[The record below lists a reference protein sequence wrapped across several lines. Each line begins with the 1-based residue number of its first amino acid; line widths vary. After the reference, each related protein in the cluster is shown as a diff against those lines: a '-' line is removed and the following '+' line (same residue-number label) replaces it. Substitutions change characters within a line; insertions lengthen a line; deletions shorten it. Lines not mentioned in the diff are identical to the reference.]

1 MLTNKRGRKTG
12 CTFLSDEVEK
22 IISES
27 IKKVYTARGVTFS
40 VVWKEVEV
48 SCKEKGI
55 LVPSRQTVTSRIKSI
70 LPEAERDRIR
80 LGSDAANQRH
90 QARPGKLLTNHPLAW
105 VEMDH
110 TLVDVLVLADDRIH
124 IIGRPWLTIL
134 IDVFTRVILGYYL
147 SLHAPSAISV
157 ACALSHAV
165 LRKDEFVK
173 GLGLEAGD
181 YPFYGVPTVLYM
193 DNAAEF
199 KSAKLQVGCHL
210 FGIDAMYR
218 PLGKKHYGGHIERLI
233 GTMMTS
239 KVHFL
244 KGTTMSNAVARR
256 NLDSEKQATM
266 TFSDFCAWFAR
277 EVALYQIGRAHV

>member
-110 TLVDVLVLADDRIH
+110 TLVDVLV
-124 IIGRPWLTIL
+124 WLTIAF
-134 IDVFTRVILGYYL
+134 I
-147 SLHAPSAISV
+147 
-157 ACALSHAV
+157 
-165 LRKDEFVK
+165 
-173 GLGLEAGD
+173 
-181 YPFYGVPTVLYM
+181 
-193 DNAAEF
+193 
-199 KSAKLQVGCHL
+199 
-210 FGIDAMYR
+210 
-218 PLGKKHYGGHIERLI
+218 
-233 GTMMTS
+233 
-239 KVHFL
+239 
-244 KGTTMSNAVARR
+244 
-256 NLDSEKQATM
+256 
-266 TFSDFCAWFAR
+266 
-277 EVALYQIGRAHV
+277 